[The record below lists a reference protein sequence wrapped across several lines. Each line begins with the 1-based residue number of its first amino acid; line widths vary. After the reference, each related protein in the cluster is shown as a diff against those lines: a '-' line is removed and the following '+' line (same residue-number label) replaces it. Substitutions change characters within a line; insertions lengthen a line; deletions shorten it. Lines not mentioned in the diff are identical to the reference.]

1 MVSASLRRIS
11 IDRVNK
17 LKKSFV
23 VFFLIFVFPIFNWS
37 KLQSLLHQLFVVAET
52 FEFLIAK

>member
-1 MVSASLRRIS
+1 MVSASLRCIS

-37 KLQSLLHQLFVVAET
+37 KLQSLLYQLFVVAEA